1 MGICSEQIEWFG
13 WQWCLKAISRRPWLK
28 NGSGEDAD
36 PPRFTKRAAFYWRDI
51 VPHGPLLSREA
62 ASLLDT
68 MTLLPINRAFHS
80 AKTNEKAISPCSEM
94 ASFWVLF

>member
-1 MGICSEQIEWFG
+1 M
-13 WQWCLKAISRRPWLK
+13 K

-36 PPRFTKRAAFYWRDI
+36 PPRFTKRAAFYWAI

-68 MTLLPINRAFHS
+68 MTPL
-80 AKTNEKAISPCSEM
+80 AISRPSTPPGQTKKPFRL
-94 ASFWVLF
+94 AAKWLLVDFLFF